1 MESAAAAEAKLQKPE
16 YQEVELKTGEEKES
30 NVIQVSCYFETL
42 FLKHILDPVVLFHYF
57 FITVVYTHACYLI
70 IVADITLAPGLLGP
84 GNIQRVISEDTLKY
98 LIYICYFS
106 VEC

>member
-30 NVIQVSCYFETL
+30 NVIQVSCYFET
-42 FLKHILDPVVLFHYF
+42 
-57 FITVVYTHACYLI
+57 
-70 IVADITLAPGLLGP
+70 DITLAPGLLGP